1 MRALLLPIAVA
12 SCLASLSA
20 AAAPLTLRI
29 EGPSG
34 APNDAS
40 SAPAVSADGKAV
52 AFVSSATNLLGADD
66 NTPTQSKLFFYDV
79 GSDTIVRVAPTANG
93 NISAPSISRDG
104 RYIAFHT
111 NATNIQDP
119 TSMDGESTDVIRFDR
134 QALTNPFLRAS
145 VGFGNT
151 KANAGSTSAAI
162 SGDGRYVAFASFA
175 TNLVSPASSG
185 RAQIYVMDMNDRSV
199 IMASRQPN
207 GAEGDKDALALEPQ
221 ALSNDGKRLVF
232 TTQSKLI
239 ANVSAGNNWDVLV
252 RTVDAQGTVSYQ
264 NVNRSAAGTLGEGSS
279 DRGSISPNG
288 RYVAFRSAASNLV
301 PNVPNPFST
310 QYVRDLETN
319 TVRLLPLPAGYQTC
333 NRSRVADDGT
343 ALMQCQ
349 LATAPT
355 HQQVFLVPPG
365 GTPRLMSFAHNN
377 AAAVGNDDSGNG
389 LSLSADASLVAFESL
404 ASNLIPTDGNTATDV
419 FVVAEPEVFDR
430 IFRDGFE

>member
-1 MRALLLPIAVA
+1 MRALLLPLAVS

-20 AAAPLTLRI
+20 AAAPLALRI
-29 EGPSG
+29 QDPFAE
-34 APNDAS
+34 PNDSS

-52 AFVSSATNLLGADD
+52 AFLSDATNLLGGND
-66 NTPTQSKLFFYDV
+66 NTPSQSKLFFYDV
-79 GSDTIVRVAPTANG
+79 ASDTIVHVAPAANG
-93 NISAPSISRDG
+93 NILAPSISRDG

-119 TSMDGESTDVIRFDR
+119 TTLDGESTDVLRFDR
-134 QALTNPFLRAS
+134 QANAFLRAS
-145 VGFGNT
+145 VGFGGAR
-151 KANAGSTSAAI
+151 ANAGSTSAAI

-207 GAEGDKDALALEPQ
+207 GAEGDRDALALEPQ
-221 ALSNDGKRLVF
+221 ALSNDGRRLVF
-232 TTQSKLI
+232 ATQSKLI
-239 ANVSAGNNWDVLV
+239 AGVSAGNNWDVLV
-252 RTVDAQGTVSYQ
+252 RSVNAQGNVSYQ
-264 NVNRSAAGTLGEGSS
+264 NVNRSATGTLGEGSS

-288 RYVAFRSAASNLV
+288 RYVAFRSAASNIV

-333 NRSRVADDGT
+333 NRARVADDGT

-365 GTPRLMSFAHNN
+365 GTPRLMSFAHDSF
-377 AAAVGNDDSGNG
+377 ATVGNDDSGNG
-389 LSLSADASLVAFESL
+389 LSLSADASLVAVESL
-404 ASNLIPTDGNTATDV
+404 ASNLIPADGNAATDV
-419 FVVAEPEVFDR
+419 FLVAEPEVFDR